1 MTIHVL
7 PIYKNSV
14 FRVFFIAE
22 GLMFLILSYQFTT
35 QQIYI
40 YQTLRILRL
49 ISISTDCI
57 ATFLD
62 LEILPKERLA

>member
-14 FRVFFIAE
+14 FQVLFIAE
-22 GLMFLILSYQFTT
+22 GLMFLILSNQFTT

-49 ISISTDCI
+49 ISISIDCI
-57 ATFLD
+57 ATFFD
-62 LEILPKERLA
+62 F